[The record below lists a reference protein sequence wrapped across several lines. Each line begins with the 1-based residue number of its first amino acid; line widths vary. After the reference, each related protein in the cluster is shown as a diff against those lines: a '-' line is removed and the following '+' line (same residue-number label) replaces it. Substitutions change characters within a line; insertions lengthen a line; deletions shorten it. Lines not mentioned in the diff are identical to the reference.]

1 VERTPTDVRRIDR
14 TASYGAAL
22 ARLWRWFALM
32 CVVEPTPTDLGVVRR
47 DDLQEFQLVHGD
59 DVVSVVGFEQRGG
72 SVVVLHTATPEP
84 LRHRVLRQHPG
95 RARTG
100 RARARRRPRRGPVP
114 VRAVV
119 AEHDCAARLSSVGL
133 DGRGPG

>member
-14 TASYGAAL
+14 TAPYGAAL

-32 CVVEPTPTDLGVVRR
+32 CVVEPTSTDLRVVRR

-84 LRHRVLRQHPG
+84 LRHRGCASTLVE
-95 RARTG
+95 RALAELERDGAHVTV
-100 RARARRRPRRGPVP
+100 RCPFVRWWQSTTAPR
-114 VRAVV
+114 
-119 AEHDCAARLSSVGL
+119 D
-133 DGRGPG
+133 